1 MSIQLSARAL
11 RIGQRYK
18 NSQCG
23 FRSLKFR
30 IPVSGF
36 FVSGCSV
43 CGSMFNM
50 VARAHTYTVQCN
62 AAAAVQQPEG
72 WRIVDPL
79 QCLGGSTHWWVPV
92 DTTVHQCPKGMAVG
106 GPCDQTAQQY
116 SAETPQTCRF
126 SSVNTPTP
134 TTQTQACQGSALR
147 WHPEFPPQRRQH
159 CISTGLLGE
168 GSGSGVHE
176 SSGDLLGQQL
186 GRRLGRKHLLAR
198 RLGKSLG

>member
-18 NSQCG
+18 NSQCR

-50 VARAHTYTVQCN
+50 VARAHTYAVQCN
-62 AAAAVQQPEG
+62 AAAVQQPEG

-79 QCLGGSTHWWVPV
+79 QCLGGSTHRWVPV
-92 DTTVHQCPKGMAVG
+92 DTH
-106 GPCDQTAQQY
+106 
-116 SAETPQTCRF
+116 STP
-126 SSVNTPTP
+126 V
-134 TTQTQACQGSALR
+134 
-147 WHPEFPPQRRQH
+147 PERDDCGWPM
-159 CISTGLLGE
+159 
-168 GSGSGVHE
+168 
-176 SSGDLLGQQL
+176 
-186 GRRLGRKHLLAR
+186 
-198 RLGKSLG
+198 